1 MSYSIS
7 YVSPVY
13 LLCMSYV
20 RPVVCPVS
28 TTCRL
33 IWPCVLFP
41 LNHVFNHVVN
51 HVVNHVFNHVF
62 MFSGVSF
69 VAESCQLEGA
79 GISIPGSPKNVP
91 LSSILE
97 SGTVFEMAACKTGST
112 GSTGRTGTGRT
123 AASRTSSLVQFPH
136 LFLKRAYDD
145 YCGENVH
152 QPCPVDTC

>member
-1 MSYSIS
+1 
-7 YVSPVY
+7 
-13 LLCMSYV
+13 
-20 RPVVCPVS
+20 
-28 TTCRL
+28 
-33 IWPCVLFP
+33 
-41 LNHVFNHVVN
+41 
-51 HVVNHVFNHVF
+51 

-97 SGTVFEMAACKTGST
+97 SGTVFEMAACS
-112 GSTGRTGTGRT
+112 TGRT